1 MNFCDK
7 INPPM
12 NEKNKGQLKENL
24 VPRPPIVVVMG
35 HIDHGKTTL
44 LDTIRKSNVAAKES
58 GGITQHIG
66 AYEITVQSKNP
77 EYHGRK
83 ITFIDTPGHEA
94 FSAIRARGAQVGDV
108 AILIIAA
115 DEGVKPQ
122 TIEALNHIQQA
133 KIPFIVALNKIDR
146 AEANPDRVKTQ
157 LAELGVFVEGWG
169 GNVPIVNIS
178 AKNGTNIDELL
189 ELILLV
195 ADMKNLT
202 AQKDAPAQ
210 GVILETK
217 FDNKRGILVSAV
229 IKNGVLKIGDPVYSE
244 TTIGKVR
251 LMEDCNGK
259 QIKEATFSS
268 PVLIIGFKEMPQ
280 VGEEFFVGEKKEE
293 ELKKIRE
300 EKQNQAQKQ
309 TETAE
314 NTLNIILKADVVG
327 SLEAMKKI
335 LSNLTLP
342 EGANLK
348 IISESI
354 GDVFVSDVALAE
366 TAPAIILGFRVKVP
380 KDLATIIQA
389 KNIRVFLF
397 DIIYE
402 MEKFLKEETEKL
414 FKPAEPPI
422 KGEVEILACFSKKRS
437 EQVIGGRVMSGYI
450 VKGAQVKIKRG
461 EEIIGRGKVLNLQ
474 CNKIDTK
481 EVLESKECGILIDS
495 DTEIIAGDKLI
506 FQ

>member
-1 MNFCDK
+1 MADK
-7 INPPM
+7 
-12 NEKNKGQLKENL
+12 KGQQLNNQ
-24 VPRPPIVVVMG
+24 VSRPPIVVVMG

-44 LDTIRKSNVAAKES
+44 LDTIRKSNVAAKEA

-77 EYHGRK
+77 EYNGRK

-178 AKNGTNIDELL
+178 AKEGKNIEELL

-195 ADMKNLT
+195 ADMENLT
-202 AQKDAPAQ
+202 AEKDGPAN

-229 IKNGVLKIGDPVYSE
+229 IKNGVLKIGDPIYTE
-244 TTIGKVR
+244 TSLGKVR
-251 LMEDCNGK
+251 LLEDCNGK

-268 PVLIIGFKEMPQ
+268 PVLIVGFKDMPQ
-280 VGEEFFVGEKKEE
+280 VGEEFFVGEKTEE

-300 EKQNQAQKQ
+300 TKQIEIQKKT
-309 TETAE
+309 TEE
-314 NTLNIILKADVVG
+314 NTLNLILKADVVG

-335 LSNLTLP
+335 LNNLTLP
-342 EGANLK
+342 EGTALK

-354 GDVFVSDVALAE
+354 GDVFVSDVSLAE
-366 TAPAIILGFRVKVP
+366 TAPAVILGFRIKIP
-380 KDLATIIQA
+380 KDLQTIIQA
-389 KNIRVFLF
+389 KNIRVYTF

-402 MEKFLKEETEKL
+402 MEKFLKEEIETM
-414 FKPAEPPI
+414 FKPQEPPI
-422 KGEVEILACFSKKRS
+422 KGEVEILALFSKKRS
-437 EQVIGGRVMSGYI
+437 EQVIGGKVINGRI
-450 VKGAQVKIKRG
+450 VKGAQVKIMRG
-461 EEIIGRGKVLNLQ
+461 EEIVGRGKILNLQ
-474 CNKIDTK
+474 CNKIDSK
-481 EVLESKECGILIDS
+481 EVLEGKECGILIDS
-495 DTEIIAGDKLI
+495 DVEIAVGDKLI

>member
-7 INPPM
+7 M
-12 NEKNKGQLKENL
+12 DSLMKEKKIEQLTDNL
-24 VPRPPIVVVMG
+24 NLRPPIVVVMG

-66 AYEITVQSKNP
+66 AYEIVVQSKNP
-77 EYHGRK
+77 EYNGRK

-94 FSAIRARGAQVGDV
+94 FSAIRARGTQVGDV

-133 KIPFIVALNKIDR
+133 KIPFIIALNKIDR
-146 AEANPDRVKTQ
+146 AEANPDKVKTQ

-169 GNVPIVNIS
+169 GNVPIINIS

-195 ADMKNLT
+195 ADMENLT

-210 GVILETK
+210 GIILETK

-229 IKNGVLKIGDPVYSE
+229 IKNGVLKIGDSIYTE
-244 TTIGKVR
+244 TALGKVR

-259 QIKEATFSS
+259 QIKEVTFSS
-268 PVLIIGFKEMPQ
+268 PVLIIGFKELPQ

-293 ELKKIRE
+293 ELKKNCKEKKNQIEKKNE
-300 EKQNQAQKQ
+300 EDK
-309 TETAE
+309 

-335 LSNLTLP
+335 LNNL
-342 EGANLK
+342 NLSEDIIIK

-354 GDVFVSDVALAE
+354 GDVFVSDLALAE
-366 TAPAIILGFRVKVP
+366 TAPAIILGFRIKIP
-380 KDLATIIQA
+380 NDLKTIIQA
-389 KNIRVFLF
+389 KNIKVFIF

-414 FKPAEPPI
+414 FKPLEAPI

-437 EQVIGGRVMSGYI
+437 EQLIGGKVVFGYI

-474 CNKIDTK
+474 CNKIDIK
-481 EVLESKECGILIDS
+481 EVLEGKECGILIDS
-495 DTEIIAGDKLI
+495 DIEILLGDRLI
-506 FQ
+506 F